1 MTLTDRPLR
10 ALVTRPREDSEATAR
25 ELAARGISAMI
36 EPLLDIV
43 PADDAVV
50 ETEGAQGI
58 LVTSANGIRAL
69 ARLHAGRD
77 LPVWTVG
84 DASAREARALGFTR
98 VESADGDVEG
108 LAALVAAKVDAKA
121 GALLHAAGSVN
132 AGDLSGRLTGL
143 GYEVRRLVLY
153 RAETATALS
162 SALTEELAAGGLD
175 LALFFS
181 PRTAKTFATLAR
193 AAGVQ
198 GSLSRLAAYA
208 LSANV
213 AAELAPLPWRVL
225 RQAAEPTQAALL
237 AALDDDLNRGFRP

>member
-1 MTLTDRPLR
+1 MTPPDRPLR
-10 ALVTRPREDSEATAR
+10 ALVTRPREDSEATAKA
-25 ELAARGISAMI
+25 LAERGIAVMI

-43 PADDAVV
+43 AVEGAVV
-50 ETEGAQGI
+50 EAKGTQGI

-69 ARLHAGRD
+69 ARLFPRRD

-84 DASAREARALGFTR
+84 DASARVARELGFGT
-98 VESADGDVEG
+98 VESADGDVDG
-108 LAALVAAKVDAKA
+108 LAALVAAKVDPRD

-143 GYEVRRLVLY
+143 GYQVRRQVLY

-162 SALTEELAAGGLD
+162 PALTEELAAGSLD

-237 AALDDDLNRGFRP
+237 ATLDDDLNRGFRP